1 MKENKKQIVT
11 IIIIFLI
18 LITIGIA
25 YMTYM
30 LNRIE
35 ANTSNS
41 LETIVKN
48 DANNLKTEITEQK
61 AILQSVT
68 NEILSDNIV
77 DRKKIFDMYERSDV
91 TSHFIR
97 MAIMYEDG
105 RTITND
111 GYEVNYSDEIT
122 NFLSN
127 NEIQISENRTS
138 KIDGEEITIYSQAI
152 NVKNERIAILLIVK
166 TESYK
171 DTFSNKVFEGKG
183 FSYIVNEDGNIIV
196 SANTNK
202 TTGNLVDSIEQM
214 LVGSSKER
222 FITNKNTIQENI
234 KNEVAGARTLQTTDG
249 QYYMVYEPIGT
260 NDWSIATFIP
270 SKAIAG
276 EINRALL
283 ITFIL
288 AIVVILIILS
298 ICIYIVISNNKKQK
312 QLFEYAYIDP
322 ITKKGNIYY
331 FRKKGQE
338 LLSKRKK
345 QFTENEVE
353 SEENKAQSAYIIVLD
368 INKFKMINKAY
379 GYKTGDTIL
388 NGIAEELENILGKE
402 SLICRY
408 SNDYFAVLFENN
420 ENIHKVVNE
429 IIKKIENLKVNENVY
444 NLSVNMGIYK
454 LTDLDT
460 NISEVM
466 DKAIIAHSASKG
478 DVFDKFHIYDEKM
491 EKELEKESKI
501 EHEMYQALM
510 NKEFK
515 VYYQPKIY
523 INNEELYGA
532 EALVR
537 WEHNGKMIPP
547 SEFVPLF
554 EKNKFILKLDVYVFE
569 QVCNDMKK
577 WKEKY
582 GKEPI
587 ISVNVSRDHFL
598 DEHFLEKYMIIA
610 SKYGI
615 NTNKIDLEITE
626 SATVEAGID
635 IIEIMN
641 KMKKLG
647 FLISID
653 DFGTGYSS
661 LSTLQDMPADILKI
675 DKSFVD
681 RIGKNEK
688 NMVDYILTMAKE
700 LKLTTIA
707 EGVETKEQKDY
718 LLEKGCDIIQGYYY
732 AKPMP
737 EEEFERY
744 LE

>member
-1 MKENKKQIVT
+1 MKDNKKQIVT

-18 LITIGIA
+18 LITILIA

-35 ANTSNS
+35 ANTNNS
-41 LETIVKN
+41 IETIVKN
-48 DANNLKTEITEQK
+48 DANNLKTQITEQK
-61 AILQSVT
+61 AILQSIT

-77 DRKKIFDMYERSDV
+77 DTKKIFDMYERSDV

-111 GYEVNYSDEIT
+111 GHEVDYSDEID
-122 NFLSN
+122 NFFSN
-127 NEIQISENRTS
+127 NEIHISENRIS
-138 KIDGEEITIYSQAI
+138 KIDEEEITIYSQAI
-152 NVKNERIAILLIVK
+152 SIENEKITILLIVK

-183 FSYIVNEDGNIIV
+183 FSYIVNKDGTIIV
-196 SANTNK
+196 SANTDK
-202 TTGNLVDSIEQM
+202 ETGNLIENIEQM

-222 FITNKNTIQENI
+222 FEANKNTIQDNI
-234 KNEVAGARTLQTTDG
+234 KNEVSGSRTLQTTDG
-249 QYYMVYEPIGT
+249 QYYMVYEPIGA

-276 EINRALL
+276 EANRALL
-283 ITFIL
+283 TTFIL
-288 AIVVILIILS
+288 AIIVIFIIIS

-312 QLFEYAYIDP
+312 QLFEYAYIDS

-338 LLSKRKK
+338 MLDKEKSKENQYLL
-345 QFTENEVE
+345 
-353 SEENKAQSAYIIVLD
+353 VLD

-388 NGIAEELENILGKE
+388 NGIGEELEQILGKQ

-408 SNDYFAVLFENN
+408 SNDYFAVLFEYA
-420 ENIHKVVNE
+420 EDIRKIVNTLV
-429 IIKKIENLKVNENVY
+429 KNIENLKIDSNVY

-454 LTDLDT
+454 LTDADT
-460 NISEVM
+460 NISVAM

-501 EHEMYQALM
+501 EQEMYQALM

-515 VYYQPKIY
+515 VYYQPKVY
-523 INNEELYGA
+523 MQDEKLYGA

-537 WEHNGKMIPP
+537 WEHNGKMVPP
-547 SEFVPLF
+547 SEFIPLF

-569 QVCNDMKK
+569 QVCSDMKK

-582 GKEPI
+582 GKEPV
-587 ISVNVSRDHFL
+587 ISVNVSREHFL
-598 DEHFLEKYMIIA
+598 DEHFLEKYMLIA
-610 SKYGI
+610 TKNGI

-641 KMKKLG
+641 KMKKLE

-688 NMVDYILTMAKE
+688 NMIDYILTMAKE

-707 EGVETKEQKDY
+707 EGVETKEQRDY
-718 LLEKGCDIIQGYYY
+718 LLEKECDIIQGYYY

-737 EEEFERY
+737 EEEFEVY
-744 LE
+744 MEKE

>member
-35 ANTSNS
+35 ANTNNS
-41 LETIVKN
+41 IETIVKN

-68 NEILSDNIV
+68 NEILSDNII
-77 DRKKIFDMYERSDV
+77 DSKKIFDMYERSDV

-105 RTITND
+105 KTITND
-111 GYEVNYSDEIT
+111 GYEKDYSEEVDK
-122 NFLSN
+122 FFSN
-127 NEIQISENRTS
+127 NDVHISENLIS
-138 KIDGEEITIYSQAI
+138 KIDGEEITIYSQKI
-152 NVKNERIAILLIVK
+152 NIKKQKIAILLIVK

-171 DTFSNKVFEGKG
+171 NTFSNKIFEGKG
-183 FSYIVNEDGNIIV
+183 FSYIVNKDGNIIV
-196 SANTNK
+196 SANTDKN
-202 TTGNLVDSIEQM
+202 TGNLVKNIEQM
-214 LVGSSKER
+214 LVGNSKER
-222 FITNKNTIQENI
+222 FITNKNTIEDNI
-234 KNEVAGARTLQTTDG
+234 KNEVSGTRTLQTTDG
-249 QYYMVYEPIGT
+249 KYYMVYEPIGA

-276 EINRALL
+276 EINSALL

-288 AIVVILIILS
+288 AIIVILIILS

-312 QLFEYAYIDP
+312 QLFEYAYLDP

-338 LLSKRKK
+338 KLDKEKHKENQYLL
-345 QFTENEVE
+345 
-353 SEENKAQSAYIIVLD
+353 VLD

-388 NGIAEELENILGKE
+388 NGIAEELEKNLGE
-402 SLICRY
+402 QSIICRY
-408 SNDYFAVLFENN
+408 SNDYFAVLFEYAEDIRKLISALVKN
-420 ENIHKVVNE
+420 
-429 IIKKIENLKVNENVY
+429 IENLKINSNVY

-454 LTDLDT
+454 LTDADT
-460 NISEVM
+460 NISVAM

-501 EHEMYQALM
+501 EQEMYQALM

-515 VYYQPKIY
+515 VYYQPKMY
-523 INNEELYGA
+523 ANSEELYGA

-582 GKEPI
+582 SKEPI

-615 NTNKIDLEITE
+615 DTNKIDLEITE

-688 NMVDYILTMAKE
+688 NMVDYILIIAKE

-737 EEEFERY
+737 EEEFEEY
-744 LE
+744 MKKE

>member
-35 ANTSNS
+35 ANTNNS
-41 LETIVKN
+41 IETIVKN

-68 NEILSDNIV
+68 NEILSDNII
-77 DRKKIFDMYERSDV
+77 DSKKIFDMYERSDV

-105 RTITND
+105 KTITND
-111 GYEVNYSDEIT
+111 GYEKDYSEEVDK
-122 NFLSN
+122 FFSN
-127 NEIQISENRTS
+127 NDVHISENLIS
-138 KIDGEEITIYSQAI
+138 KIDGEEITIYSQKI
-152 NVKNERIAILLIVK
+152 NIKKQKIAILLIVK

-171 DTFSNKVFEGKG
+171 NTFSNKIFEGKG
-183 FSYIVNEDGNIIV
+183 FSYIVNKDGNIIV
-196 SANTNK
+196 SANTDKN
-202 TTGNLVDSIEQM
+202 TGNLVKNIEQM
-214 LVGSSKER
+214 LVGNSKER
-222 FITNKNTIQENI
+222 FITNKNTIEDNI
-234 KNEVAGARTLQTTDG
+234 KNEVSGTRTLQTTDG
-249 QYYMVYEPIGT
+249 KYYMVYEPIGA

-276 EINRALL
+276 EINSALL

-288 AIVVILIILS
+288 AIIVILIILS

-312 QLFEYAYIDP
+312 QLFEYAYLDP

-338 LLSKRKK
+338 KLDKEKHKENQYLL
-345 QFTENEVE
+345 
-353 SEENKAQSAYIIVLD
+353 VLD

-388 NGIAEELENILGKE
+388 NGIAEELEKNLGE
-402 SLICRY
+402 QSIICRY
-408 SNDYFAVLFENN
+408 SNDYFAVLFEYAEDIRKLISALVKN
-420 ENIHKVVNE
+420 
-429 IIKKIENLKVNENVY
+429 IENLKINSNVY

-454 LTDLDT
+454 LTDADT
-460 NISEVM
+460 NISVAM

-501 EHEMYQALM
+501 EQEMYQALM

-515 VYYQPKIY
+515 VYYQPKMY
-523 INNEELYGA
+523 ANSEELYGA

-582 GKEPI
+582 SKEPI

-615 NTNKIDLEITE
+615 DTNKIDLEITE

-688 NMVDYILTMAKE
+688 NMVDYILTIAKE

-737 EEEFERY
+737 EEEFEEY
-744 LE
+744 MKKE